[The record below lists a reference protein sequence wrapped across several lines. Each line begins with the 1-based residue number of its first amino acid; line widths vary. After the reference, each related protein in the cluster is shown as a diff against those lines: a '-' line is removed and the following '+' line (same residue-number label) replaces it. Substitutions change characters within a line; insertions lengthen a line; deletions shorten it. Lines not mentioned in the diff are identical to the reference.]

1 MIESGYRASDMESIR
16 SKRGR
21 DAGINGFW
29 SRPVGEALP
38 RTIALP
44 TAVGT
49 GPYKDDLA
57 SLGPNIVI
65 WIWYELQTVKGRAQ
79 RT

>member
-1 MIESGYRASDMESIR
+1 MESIR

-57 SLGPNIVI
+57 LYTQESWSQHCHLDLV
-65 WIWYELQTVKGRAQ
+65 
-79 RT
+79 